1 MKTSPAKAEPAQT
14 TPAQTGP
21 AQTGPAPI
29 GPAQIGPDQTS
40 PAHPGPAQN
49 GSAQTEPLKTLVPY
63 VTGGITADWTDYLL
77 AYQEAGAGAIEI
89 GLPFSDPM
97 VDGPTIQQAADRAL
111 ARGATVASILAD
123 VARVRDRMRVPLIA
137 MTYANLVFRRGPA
150 EFCRQLAAAGI
161 GGLIVPDLPVDEAAE
176 VEAAAAE
183 AGIDLILLVA
193 PVTPE
198 ARLAEI
204 VAHSRGS
211 VYAVSVMGT
220 TGERATFADSTARL
234 AARIKAATELP
245 VMIGFGVSTPEQ
257 AAAAG
262 RAGDR
267 VIVASAL
274 MRRVLDGATP
284 DDLRHEV
291 AALRAA
297 VDLADRE
304 ADQM

>member
-1 MKTSPAKAEPAQT
+1 MKPRVPHPT
-14 TPAQTGP
+14 TGLTGGARP
-21 AQTGPAPI
+21 V
-29 GPAQIGPDQTS
+29 
-40 PAHPGPAQN
+40 
-49 GSAQTEPLKTLVPY
+49 KTLVPY
-63 VTGGITADWTDYLL
+63 VTGGVTPDWTDYLL
-77 AYQEAGAGAIEI
+77 AYQDAGAGAIEI

-97 VDGPTIQQAADRAL
+97 VDGPTIQQAAHQAL
-111 ARGATVASILAD
+111 TRGVTVASILED
-123 VARVRDRMRVPLIA
+123 VARVRDRVRVPLIV
-137 MTYANLVFRRGPA
+137 MTYANLVFRRGAA
-150 EFCRQLAAAGI
+150 EFCVRLSAAGI
-161 GGLIVPDLPVDEAAE
+161 DALIVPDLPVDEAAE

-204 VAHSRGS
+204 AARSRGS

-220 TGERATFADSTARL
+220 TGERDTFADSGARL
-234 AARIKAATELP
+234 AGRVKAATDLP

-257 AAAAG
+257 AAVAG

-267 VIVASAL
+267 VVVASAL

-284 DDLRHEV
+284 DDLRHQV

-304 ADQM
+304 AGQM